1 MLIKTANKIL
11 LARLIYLPLIF
22 LRKIFG
28 KTSIVKVK
36 RGDINWILD
45 LSEGIDF
52 SIFLLGSFEPDTKRE
67 IVNNV
72 SKGDV
77 VLDIGANIGAHT
89 LFIAKK
95 VGETGKVIAIEP
107 TDWAIN
113 KLKVNINQNPS
124 IKNINVQHMFL
135 SEGIKDEVRP
145 KKVYSSWPLNTSSLE
160 LHDGHRG
167 ALMEIDDAQIYTLDK
182 LVEDLDLKVISVI
195 KIDVDGNELS
205 VFNGGIKTIRKFK
218 PTIFMEMSPYQFQDD
233 QLFIDLVEY
242 IKNVEY
248 EIYTVDGKSKLP
260 LDALQ
265 LRKIIPNGFS
275 INVIARPLQS
285 R

>member
-22 LRKIFG
+22 IRKIFG
-28 KTSIVKVK
+28 KSSIVKVK

-52 SIFLLGSFEPDTKRE
+52 SIFLLGSFEPGTKIE

-89 LFIAKK
+89 LFLAKK
-95 VGETGKVIAIEP
+95 VGENGIVIAIEP

-113 KLKVNINQNPS
+113 KLKANIDQNPS
-124 IKNINVQHMFL
+124 IKNINVQHVFL
-135 SEGIKDEVRP
+135 SDGVTDKVRP
-145 KKVYSSWPLNTSSLE
+145 KKVYSSWPLNRSSLE

-167 ALMEIDDAQIYTLDK
+167 ALMEIDDAEINTLDK
-182 LVEDLDLKVISVI
+182 LVEDLDLKTISVI

-205 VFNGGIKTIRKFK
+205 VFNGGINTIKKFK
-218 PTIFMEMSPYQFQDD
+218 PTIFMEMSPYQFRDD
-233 QLFIDLVEY
+233 KLFIDLVAY
-242 IKNVEY
+242 IKNIDY
-248 EIYTVDGKSKLP
+248 EIYTIDSKSKLP
-260 LDALQ
+260 LDPLQ
-265 LRKIIPNGFS
+265 LKEIIPAGFS
-275 INVIARPLQS
+275 INVIAKPLLS